1 MKLDCKPYEAKMKKT
16 LDSYAYTLSTLR
28 AGRATP
34 DVLSPI
40 KFEYYGSP
48 TPINTMADIRL
59 ADARTLVIKPY
70 DASTLK
76 LMEKAI
82 LASVQSCP
90 VCGGMKQAHHVCP
103 QCGTYNGRKVLS
115 VSAK

>member
-1 MKLDCKPYEAKMKKT
+1 MASPKHKKSKMRKRQRVAQ
-16 LDSYAYTLSTLR
+16 L
-28 AGRATP
+28 
-34 DVLSPI
+34 
-40 KFEYYGSP
+40 
-48 TPINTMADIRL
+48 
-59 ADARTLVIKPY
+59 
-70 DASTLK
+70 
-76 LMEKAI
+76 EKAI